1 MLARLV
7 WGARLSVS
15 IGAAAVALAL
25 IVGVPIGALSGYA
38 GGAIDNVLMRCMD
51 ALLAFPALLLALGL
65 VAIMGPGSTSTT
77 LAIGIV
83 YTPGVARLTRGV
95 VLAERPQEYVQAA
108 HALGQRDR
116 WVLVR
121 HIMPNCVSALLV
133 QASVNF
139 ANAMVIEAGL
149 SFLGI
154 GTPPPTASWGLMLN
168 EARAFMTSAKHVAI
182 APGVAISLAVL
193 GWNLLGDGLRDA
205 LDPRLTDGM
214 RRGPATSTLRQQVGD
229 ADQRSRRRQRRNGP
243 LDAQR
248 VGRAVPP
255 AESSSGVGHRVAVDL
270 EGAAHEVEDPV
281 VGQAGPSVEAALVI
295 PVQRQA
301 RHRHLDDEH
310 EPGGVLATVVAGRA
324 GGDCDIGF
332 RLGLVVQRDGAL
344 GADLPA
350 RAERALKRL
359 LDEANRR
366 VVRTTLARRR

>member
-1 MLARLV
+1 MSSSTPASGSPEPAAAPQPPRRRALGRLRRSRLALVGLAIVALTALVGLVAPLFVTADPVAMNFAALLKGPSREHPLGTDQFGRDVLARLV

-25 IVGVPIGALSGYA
+25 AVGVPLGAVSGYA
-38 GGAIDNVLMRCMD
+38 GGVADNVLMRCMD

-108 HALGQRDR
+108 HALGQRDG

-168 EARAFMTSAKHVAI
+168 EARAFMSTALHVAI
-182 APGVAISLAVL
+182 VPGVAISLTVL

-205 LDPRLTDGM
+205 LDPRLTD
-214 RRGPATSTLRQQVGD
+214 
-229 ADQRSRRRQRRNGP
+229 
-243 LDAQR
+243 
-248 VGRAVPP
+248 
-255 AESSSGVGHRVAVDL
+255 
-270 EGAAHEVEDPV
+270 
-281 VGQAGPSVEAALVI
+281 
-295 PVQRQA
+295 
-301 RHRHLDDEH
+301 
-310 EPGGVLATVVAGRA
+310 
-324 GGDCDIGF
+324 
-332 RLGLVVQRDGAL
+332 
-344 GADLPA
+344 
-350 RAERALKRL
+350 
-359 LDEANRR
+359 
-366 VVRTTLARRR
+366 